1 MEIKSINSLSLC
13 LIVVS
18 SLVLSGC
25 SQDSAATGDSS
36 DSSSTVEVSPGEE
49 GATTETETVC
59 VSNCD
64 IYAELTG
71 DGLYE
76 LVLSRIRESNSGFPK
91 TVSLGSVDPFI
102 QAELGGLTSEGTLVA
117 LAPKVYTT
125 YSSGDTDF
133 RFAIEE
139 ARLAGEC
146 EGIRKL
152 WGVAAKR
159 DHICAV
165 TVSPGTED

>member
-1 MEIKSINSLSLC
+1 MAIKSISRLSLC
-13 LIVVS
+13 LILSS

-25 SQDSAATGDSS
+25 SQDSGATIDNSDNSS
-36 DSSSTVEVSPGEE
+36 PVEVSPSEE
-49 GATTETETVC
+49 GSTTETETVC
-59 VSNCD
+59 VSNCE

-125 YSSGDTDF
+125 YSASDTDF

-146 EGIRKL
+146 GEIRKL

-159 DHICAV
+159 DNICAV
-165 TVSPGTED
+165 TISPGTED